1 MRRRNEINLDAHK
14 TTRKSKVNTEL
25 VAALHKYAEAVK
37 LAKAQ
42 GTARPHISSFVK

>member
-14 TTRKSKVNTEL
+14 TTRKSKVNVEL
-25 VAALHKYAEAVK
+25 VAQLHQYAAACK

-42 GTARPHISSFVK
+42 GTARPHISQYVK